1 METTTNTNPTPPD
14 VETLMT
20 DYVMPA
26 LNARLKDK
34 DPDAQ
39 ALTYYYNDISRQ
51 EQTGDANGPSITYP
65 CLFRLLRTDTDY
77 QQGRFTDRFVFR
89 ETFVFC
95 EKAHTDPGP
104 GTEPPL
110 ENRMLDR
117 IAAFN
122 AVMASVPGV
131 TYTPPTTLK
140 WWRRDNID
148 YALLVSFDARI
159 ELNTPTC

>member
-1 METTTNTNPTPPD
+1 METTKPNNPTPRD

-26 LNARLKDK
+26 LNAKLKET
-34 DPDAQ
+34 DPDAPG
-39 ALTYYYNDISRQ
+39 LTYYYNDISRQ
-51 EQTGDANGPSITYP
+51 EQTGDANGIGATYP
-65 CLFRLLRTDTDY
+65 CLFRLLRTDTEY
-77 QQGRFTDRFVFR
+77 RAGTYTDRFVFK
-89 ETFVFC
+89 ETFVFG

-104 GTEPPL
+104 GTEPPM
-110 ENRMLDR
+110 ENRLLKR

-140 WWRRDNID
+140 WWRRDTAD